1 MQAKAKLP
9 MLTCHTNYC
18 FHEWFRFQ

>member
-1 MQAKAKLP
+1 MQAKTKLP